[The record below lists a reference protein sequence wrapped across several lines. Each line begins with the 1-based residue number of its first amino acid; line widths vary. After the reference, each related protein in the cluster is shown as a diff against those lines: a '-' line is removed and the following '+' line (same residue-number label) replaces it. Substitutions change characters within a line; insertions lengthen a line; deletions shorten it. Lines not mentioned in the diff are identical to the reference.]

1 MKRFS
6 AVLVLLYLFAVPA
19 MTQEKEAIVHDT
31 DKEAMMKIWQE
42 VATPGDAHKF
52 LSQCVGTWKTAT
64 KAWMDPS
71 QPPEESEGT
80 TTFSMILGGRFLQ
93 QEATGQMMGQP
104 FKGMGIM
111 GYDNYK
117 KKYTMVW
124 IDDSGTAM
132 YTAEGTAAPDGKTIT
147 FLGKMDDPFTG
158 EKDKTVKYVS
168 KMINKDNQ
176 VFEMYAMEGGKEMK
190 TMEMTYTRKK

>member
-1 MKRFS
+1 MLFFPVS
-6 AVLVLLYLFAVPA
+6 AIP
-19 MTQEKEAIVHDT
+19 QEKETAVHDA

-42 VATPGDAHKF
+42 VATPGEPHKF
-52 LSQCVGTWKTAT
+52 LSQSVGTWETAS

-71 QPPEESEGT
+71 QPPEESKGT
-80 TTFSMILGGRFLQ
+80 TKFTMILGGRFLQ

-104 FKGMGIM
+104 FKGIGIV
-111 GYDNYK
+111 GYDNFR
-117 KKYTMVW
+117 KKYTMIW
-124 IDDSGTAM
+124 IDDAGTAL
-132 YTAEGTAAPDGKTIT
+132 YTAEGTADPTGKTIT
-147 FLGKMDDPFTG
+147 FLGKMDDPLTG

-168 KMINKDNQ
+168 KMIDQDKQ